1 MTGYIYKFT
10 NKVNSKVYV
19 GQTYNL
25 QVRLNSHK
33 SKALKIKNKFYNA
46 VRKYGWDNF
55 EFSVLST
62 VSSNTK
68 EELNTLLD
76 KLEIEYIKQYDSYK
90 SGYNSTL
97 GGHSKRGYKLSKE
110 FSEKCKNRTYSED
123 TRNKMSI
130 SAKNRIVSEETRMK
144 HRKSAIDRN
153 FSKYRELT
161 TDSRNAAIKKAL
173 GVSVLQFD
181 TNLNIINRFES
192 ISDAIKYIKDTISPD
207 LTLVGIRKGL
217 SRHCTEETKKLL
229 YKGFIWKYEK

>member
-1 MTGYIYKFT
+1 MIGYIYKFT

-62 VSSNTK
+62 VSADTK